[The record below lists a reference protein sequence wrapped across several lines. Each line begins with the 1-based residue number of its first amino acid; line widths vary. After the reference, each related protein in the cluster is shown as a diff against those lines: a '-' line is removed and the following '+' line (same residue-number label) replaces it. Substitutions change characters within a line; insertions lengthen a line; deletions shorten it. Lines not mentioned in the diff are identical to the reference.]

1 MVLGLGM
8 SLVDFEFRVKLQ
20 DCLLAHAG
28 RLLRAKSSVVI
39 EFGAWSAEERE
50 VIRRVAVREG
60 AAAELH
66 FLQAPLDELV
76 RRVRTRGGPYAEAL
90 ASDVLLRDAA
100 KFQEPLP
107 EEVARLDRYFGPND
121 AWAPGT

>member
-28 RLLRAKSSVVI
+28 HLLRAKASVVI
-39 EFGAWSAEERE
+39 EFGSCAEERE
-50 VIRRVAVREG
+50 VVRRVAVREG

-66 FLQAPLDELV
+66 FLHAPLDELV

-90 ASDVLLRDAA
+90 ASEVLLRDAA

-107 EEVARLDRYFGPND
+107 EEVARFDRYFGPND
-121 AWAPGT
+121 AWTSGT